1 MFVND
6 AFYVMAKVKTIYSCQ
21 SCGSQAHK
29 WLGRCPDCGGWNSF
43 VEERVEQAPK
53 GRYMSGSSSA
63 PHPITQLDMKEED
76 RIPTGITELD
86 RVLGHGMVPGST
98 VLIGG
103 EPGIGKSTLLLQ
115 AMGALARLNRKVLYV
130 TGEESMRQIRLRAER
145 LGAVSDN
152 LIVFSE
158 TSVER
163 VLGVIKELAP
173 DVIVIDSIQ
182 TIYSEALDSSPGSV
196 SQVREASHRLI
207 TVAKAMEAPLFLV
220 GHVTKDGAIAGP
232 KVLEH
237 MVDTVLYFEGDRGHL
252 FRILRAVKN
261 RFGSIMEIGVFEM
274 RQNGLCEVLNP
285 SETFLA
291 ERPEGASGSAVVSS
305 LEGTRT
311 ILVEVQ
317 SLVCPTLFGMPRR
330 TVAGVDYNK
339 VILIAAV
346 LEKKAGMALANHDI
360 FIKVAGGMR
369 LDEPAVDLGVAASI
383 ASNFLDKPV
392 DPKTVIIGELGLAGE
407 VRAVNQVESRIKEA
421 AKLGFGRCILPKD
434 NLKGL
439 PVPKGMTL
447 FGVKSVR
454 EAIDA
459 MF

>member
-1 MFVND
+1 
-6 AFYVMAKVKTIYSCQ
+6 MAKVKTIYSCQ